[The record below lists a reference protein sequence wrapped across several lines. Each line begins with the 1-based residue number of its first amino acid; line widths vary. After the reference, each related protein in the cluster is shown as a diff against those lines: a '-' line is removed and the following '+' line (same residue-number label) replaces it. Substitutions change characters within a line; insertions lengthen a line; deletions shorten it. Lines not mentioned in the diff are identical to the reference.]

1 MSVRM
6 GGGWQGEGY
15 PEHMSD
21 SMIRRL
27 EQARLDEEREA
38 LRAEAVKEVMA
49 QDWATRN
56 AIAAGELAA
65 ERGEYFTPREVMS
78 GLAGRTKEEAIAWH
92 SALMDRQD
100 AEQRAR
106 LRRMGYRDE
115 LTISE
120 DWAAD
125 TSAPH
130 PDDLARDA
138 ETLARVGRVVPGGG
152 RSRRSRGRWT
162 PCGRVGRRLSGSG
175 WPRPCFGRWA
185 TDADAAGV

>member
-138 ETLARVGRVVPGGG
+138 ETLARGRARRARRREVQKIAGAMDAVRARRETAQRERMAAALLREVGY
-152 RSRRSRGRWT
+152 
-162 PCGRVGRRLSGSG
+162 
-175 WPRPCFGRWA
+175 
-185 TDADAAGV
+185 